1 MVVVTTVV
9 AVVVLAADDAQ
20 TATVA
25 PRLMAVEH
33 VSPAQHPLYEVV
45 LA

>member
-1 MVVVTTVV
+1 MVVVTAAV
-9 AVVVLAADDAQ
+9 AVDVLAADDAQ
-20 TATVA
+20 TVTVA
-25 PRLMAVEH
+25 PRLIAVEH